1 MTGFELGALWLP
13 SLSQGKEYGH
23 IGEGFPT
30 WTWGSRETFPEQR
43 MSPLN
48 SNESKNVLKCGLP
61 GTSSKDSISVH
72 EGGVNDYSVLRHR
85 EPGSAISRL
94 DEVFFW
100 VFFVCVCVFFFF
112 FLLVSFFRLFWGC
125 GPFLKF
131 LLNLLQYCFSF
142 MFWIFGHEACE
153 ILDP

>member
-1 MTGFELGALWLP
+1 MKLNRNKCKVLKCVDKSTFTSTW
-13 SLSQGKEYGH
+13 KEYGH

-94 DEVFFW
+94 DEVFFG
-100 VFFVCVCVFFFF
+100 VF
-112 FLLVSFFRLFWGC
+112 LFWFVLMRKLGS
-125 GPFLKF
+125 GESSDLSEAKRTWY
-131 LLNLLQYCFSF
+131 LNLHPQPRPQGVLPKSQRHL
-142 MFWIFGHEACE
+142 I
-153 ILDP
+153 